1 MSVKPVILR
10 ARVKQTASLIFL
22 HGLGDT
28 GHGWAR
34 ILNNIRTDSLK
45 VSLKNAVLVLS
56 FHVNDL
62 ILGYLSDSSCHSC
75 VIESWTQNASL
86 V

>member
-34 ILNNIRTDSLK
+34 ILNSIRADSLK
-45 VSLKNAVLVLS
+45 VSLRNTVLS

-62 ILGYLSDSSCHSC
+62 ILGDLSDSSCHSC
-75 VIESWTQNASL
+75 VIESWTKNASL